1 MADWPREIKPEDR
14 IKYLIQARADFR
26 DQVEWTKAKKD
37 YFALTPQEEAL
48 SILPHYVTAPDGE
61 PWLRGWDAFYS
72 SISDEDNREL
82 EEIGNFP
89 SAMAARK
96 GLSDYVVVV
105 WAVRQ
110 AWEDVGG

>member
-26 DQVEWTKAKKD
+26 DEVEWGKDQEGD
-37 YFALTPQEEAL
+37 YFAFTTQEEAL
-48 SILPHYVTAPDGE
+48 SVHPQDE
-61 PWLRGWDAFYS
+61 GWAAVYS
-72 SISDEDNREL
+72 FIGDTDDRNMEEL
-82 EEIGNFP
+82 GNFP
-89 SAMAARK
+89 SAIVARK
-96 GLSDYVVVV
+96 VLTDHTVVV

>member
-26 DQVEWTKAKKD
+26 DEVEWTRDGAMSD

-48 SILPHYVTAPDGE
+48 SVHPKGE
-61 PWLRGWDAFYS
+61 GWNAVYS
-72 SISDEDNREL
+72 FIGDTEDREL
-82 EEIGNFP
+82 VDIGNFP
-89 SAMAARK
+89 TAMVARK
-96 GLSDYVVVV
+96 ALSDHVVVI